1 MAQQA
6 PNDPYRPASESPA
19 WSDPRQTS
27 QFDNELQ
34 ADPELREGPVTTGR
48 VAAFAVAI
56 MLVFAA
62 VFYGMNS
69 SSTNP
74 GQPVAA
80 GQSVPANQAS
90 TPNSGA
96 GVTTGAAPTSQPQS
110 APTGTEIDRAV
121 PKGSD
126 GNKAP

>member
-19 WSDPRQTS
+19 WSDPRNPS
-27 QFDNELQ
+27 RLDNELQ
-34 ADPELREGPVTTGR
+34 VDPELREGRAATGR
-48 VAAFAVAI
+48 IAAFAVAI
-56 MLVFAA
+56 VLVFAA
-62 VFYGMNS
+62 VFYGLNS

-80 GQSVPANQAS
+80 TQSTPVNQSMA
-90 TPNSGA
+90 PNSGA
-96 GVTTGAAPTSQPQS
+96 GVTTGAAPASKPQS
-110 APTGTEIDRAV
+110 APTGTEIDRAA

-126 GNKAP
+126 VNKGP